1 MESVGHAAAA
11 ELRETQSRADA
22 RRAEARSRVLGLEE
36 ELAAAIDR
44 LDYDAVEDLTRR
56 IAESGLAYYAQRDL
70 ALFLRAI
77 ASRVIMRRVRRE
89 AGLTSSTRKQ

>member
-1 MESVGHAAAA
+1 MSTYQDGIN
-11 ELRETQSRADA
+11 
-22 RRAEARSRVLGLEE
+22 LEE

-44 LDYDAVEDLTRR
+44 LDYDVVEDLTRR

-70 ALFLRAI
+70 ALFFRGI

-89 AGLTSSTRKQ
+89 AGLTSGTRKE